1 LGGTFYEYQ
10 QHNTANMNH
19 AYVCELMNDKL
30 GTKMSELDYR
40 LKYEIVYGFMP
51 RPDYIDELKKLF
63 KTIDNMAVDTK
74 IKFIRIRKKD
84 CPSLLQHKNK
94 EFIVN
99 GIKYRYDK
107 TKICNFVV
115 EGNYGELFADK
126 TSSHYRVGKEQDDR
140 VIFYKY
146 ICITARNLR
155 LDDDVMVRRYYSQ
168 RHYYDRKNIQY
179 IKHHYNLN
187 EWLRWLTRQFT
198 TCKRCIELYKRE
210 NRRPT
215 KRITKL
221 TLRKMV
227 WELIRDDIDR
237 WFIELLDIQSV
248 RQMISIGWRSD
259 ISWRVR

>member
-1 LGGTFYEYQ
+1 
-10 QHNTANMNH
+10 MD
-19 AYVCELMNDKL
+19 YVCEQMDDIL
-30 GTKMSELDYR
+30 GSKMRNLDYR
-40 LKYEIVYGFMP
+40 LKYEIIYGFMP

-63 KTIDNMAVDTK
+63 KTLDNCAFDTQM
-74 IKFIRIRKKD
+74 KFIRIRKKD

-99 GIKYRYDK
+99 GVKYRYDK

-115 EGNYGELFADK
+115 EGKYGELFADK
-126 TSSHYRVGKEQDDR
+126 TSSHYRVGKEQEDS

-146 ICITARNLR
+146 VFMTARNLR

-168 RHYYDRKNIQY
+168 RHYYNRKNIQY
-179 IKHHYNLN
+179 IKHHYDFND
-187 EWLRWLTRQFT
+187 WVRCLTNYIT

-210 NRRPT
+210 NRKPT

-227 WELIRDDIDR
+227 WELIQDDIER

-248 RQMISIGWRSD
+248 RHMISIGWRSD
-259 ISWRVR
+259 VSWRVR